1 MVIISLLL
9 YRLIPPKDVNF
20 AYILN
25 YINGMFSMCAFLVW
39 LLLLK
44 FLFVKFSCFTICKLL
59 YLFSLLVVIHG
70 INRPQFI
77 YSTVDGYFSLQFE
90 AFMS

>member
-1 MVIISLLL
+1 MYFFTMV
-9 YRLIPPKDVNF
+9 
-20 AYILN
+20 
-25 YINGMFSMCAFLVW
+25 
-39 LLLLK
+39 LLLK

-59 YLFSLLVVIHG
+59 CLFSLLVVIYG

-77 YSTVDGYFSLQFE
+77 YWTVDGYFSLQFE